1 MHTFNWYYVWAPVA
15 LIVMYFLGR
24 KKYQWMNGAI
34 RQYVAEYMYVILS
47 GVLGAMFALGLFI
60 ESHDGILQAI
70 LDNGSENPG
79 LDMVLYILGLS
90 AIYSLVCLFASLEG
104 GERQRQLLKKRH
116 RGQKRRQPTAVK
128 AIEMLPPSRRSIQ

>member
-15 LIVMYFLGR
+15 LIAMYFLGKR
-24 KKYQWMNGAI
+24 KYCWRNGAI
-34 RQYVAEYMYVILS
+34 RQYVAEYTYVVLS

-70 LDNGSENPG
+70 LDNGSESPG
-79 LDMVLYILGLS
+79 LDMALYILGLS
-90 AIYSLVCLFASLEG
+90 AIYSIFCLFVSLEG
-104 GERQRQLLKKRH
+104 GERQRRLLKKRH

-128 AIEMLPPSRRSIQ
+128 AVEMLPPSRRSIQ

>member
-1 MHTFNWYYVWAPVA
+1 MHNFNYYLVWAPVA
-15 LIVMYFLGR
+15 LIAMYFLGKR
-24 KKYQWMNGAI
+24 KYCWRNGAI
-34 RQYVAEYMYVILS
+34 RQYVAEYTYVVLS

-90 AIYSLVCLFASLEG
+90 AIHSIVCLFASLEG
-104 GERQRQLLKKRH
+104 GERQRRLLKKRH
-116 RGQKRRQPTAVK
+116 RGQKRRQPAAVK
-128 AIEMLPPSRRSIQ
+128 AVEMLPPSRRSIQ

>member
-1 MHTFNWYYVWAPVA
+1 MHNFNYYLVWAPLA
-15 LIVMYFLGR
+15 LIAMWVLGR
-24 KKYQWMNGAI
+24 KKYCWRNGAVC
-34 RQYVAEYMYVILS
+34 QYVAECAYVVLS

-60 ESHDGILQAI
+60 ESRDGIMQAV

-90 AIYSLVCLFASLEG
+90 AIYSIVCLFASLEG
-104 GERQRQLLKKRH
+104 GERQRRLLKKRH

-128 AIEMLPPSRRSIQ
+128 AIEIVPSRRSIK

>member
-15 LIVMYFLGR
+15 LIAMYFLGR
-24 KKYQWMNGAI
+24 KKYQWMNGAV
-34 RQYVAEYMYVILS
+34 RQYVAEYTYVVLS
-47 GVLGAMFALGLFI
+47 GVLGVMFALGLFI

-90 AIYSLVCLFASLEG
+90 AIYSIVCLFASLEG
-104 GERQRQLLKKRH
+104 GERQRRLLKKRH
-116 RGQKRRQPTAVK
+116 RGQKRRQPAAVK
-128 AIEMLPPSRRSIQ
+128 AVEIVPSRRSIQ